1 MSELDYEK
9 NSESQIVKLKYSNV
23 LDFYADMRTLD
34 RVGKS
39 YAIQIK
45 GIKLLKQY
53 MFKDNYGLFVA
64 NKPLIGIKGKEVFIS
79 EPIGDNSKKRQFIEK
94 WIKEVKSKNNLEGEF
109 SIQDFEKTV
118 NKGEIL
124 VKCI

>member
-23 LDFYADMRTLD
+23 LDFYADMGTMD
-34 RVGKS
+34 RIGQS
-39 YAIQIK
+39 YGLKTQ

-53 MFKDNYGLFVA
+53 MFKDEYSLFKL
-64 NKPLIGIKGKEVFIS
+64 NKSLIGIKGKEVFIS

-109 SIQDFEKTV
+109 SIHDFEKTV

-124 VKCI
+124 VKYI

>member
-23 LDFYADMRTLD
+23 LDFYADMTPMRNVTFVLET
-34 RVGKS
+34 
-39 YAIQIK
+39 K

-53 MFKDNYGLFVA
+53 MFKDEYSLFKL
-64 NKPLIGIKGKEVFIS
+64 NKPLIGIKGKEIFIS
-79 EPIGDNSKKRQFIEK
+79 DPIGDNSKKRQFIEK

>member
-23 LDFYADMRTLD
+23 LDFYADMTPMRNGNFVLET
-34 RVGKS
+34 
-39 YAIQIK
+39 K

-53 MFKDNYGLFVA
+53 MFKDEYSLFKL
-64 NKPLIGIKGKEVFIS
+64 NKSLIGIKGKEVFIS
-79 EPIGDNSKKRQFIEK
+79 EPTGDNSKKRQFIEK

-109 SIQDFEKTV
+109 SIHDFEKTV

-124 VKCI
+124 VKYI